1 MDRRTFLARGAGL
14 AGLCGLAGCLG
25 ASADAAPV
33 LVASSDV
40 DFDDAGALVVEAV
53 VSNVEPDPYAAT
65 VVFGPEIDGG
75 TRERTADVTLDP
87 NSTRVVRA
95 TYDDVR
101 RADAPS
107 VTPHVSLRD
116 VRRVRGQ

>member
-1 MDRRTFLARGAGL
+1 MDRRTFLARGAGF
-14 AGLCGLAGCLG
+14 AGLCGLAGCLD

-40 DFDDAGALVVEAV
+40 AFDEAGALVIEAI
-53 VSNVEPDPYAAT
+53 VSNVEADPYAAT
-65 VVFGPEIDGG
+65 VVFRPEIDGE
-75 TRERTADVTLDP
+75 TRERTVGVTLDP

-95 TYDDVR
+95 TYGDVQ
-101 RADAPS
+101 RANAPS

-116 VRRVRGQ
+116 VRRVRA